1 LIKGG
6 ARERIGGPVSDGV
19 EGKKSEPLG
28 LSIEERANGRI
39 LVVDDTRAIR
49 GIVRNAL
56 VAQNWSVTTAE
67 GGADAIAQ
75 LATAQFEAIVCD
87 LNMPDV
93 DGFQVLKRAK
103 EVDPSLPVIV
113 LSGQGDLTHVL
124 RAVRDGAFDFVSKEG
139 GDLRPLLAAVDRAV
153 SHGRIVRE
161 NLRLNVALTAKVEQL
176 VEEKRRSDWLL
187 HNLLPTKIADR
198 LKSEKQLTM
207 APESHPAVTVVFAD
221 IVGFSGLARKTA
233 GTPKVLI
240 GMLDDLF
247 CTFDSLAENYGVEKI
262 KTIGDAYMAAAGLP
276 DPQPDHAT
284 RAIKLAQDMLHE
296 VGAFGGRQL
305 NLRVG
310 ISSGPVVA
318 GLIGQKRAIF
328 DLWGDTV
335 NLASRMESQG
345 IEGRIQVTDATKK
358 LLEPEFRFEERGAID
373 VKGYGAMK
381 TWLLAS
387 PTRAR

>member
-1 LIKGG
+1 M
-6 ARERIGGPVSDGV
+6 RIGEPVADGV
-19 EGKKSEPLG
+19 EEKKSEALG
-28 LSIEERANGRI
+28 LSIEERANGSI

-56 VAQNWSVTTAE
+56 VAQNWNVVTAE
-67 GGADAIAQ
+67 GGADAIAK
-75 LATAQFEAIVCD
+75 LAKSSFEAIVCD
-87 LNMPDV
+87 LNMPEV
-93 DGFQVLKRAK
+93 DGFQVLRRAK
-103 EVDPSLPVIV
+103 EVDPTLPVIV
-113 LSGQGDLTHVL
+113 LSGQGDLTNVL

-153 SHGRIVRE
+153 SHGRILRE
-161 NLRLNVALTAKVEQL
+161 NLRLNVALTSKVAQL
-176 VEEKRRSDWLL
+176 EEEKQRSDWLL
-187 HNLLPTKIADR
+187 HNLLPTKIAER

-207 APESHPAVTVVFAD
+207 APEAHPAVTVVFAD

-247 CTFDSLAENYGVEKI
+247 CTFDSLAESYGVEKI

-276 DPQPDHAT
+276 DPQEDHAT

-358 LLEPEFRFEERGAID
+358 LLESTFKFEERGAID
-373 VKGYGAMK
+373 VKGYGEMK
-381 TWLLAS
+381 TWLLVS
-387 PTRAR
+387 PTRGR